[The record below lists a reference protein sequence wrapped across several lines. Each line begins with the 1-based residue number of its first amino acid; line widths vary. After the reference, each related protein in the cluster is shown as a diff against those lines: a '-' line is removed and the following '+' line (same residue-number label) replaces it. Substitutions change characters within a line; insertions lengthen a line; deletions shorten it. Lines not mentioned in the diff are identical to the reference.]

1 MSEWEVLSLGGSL
14 VCPKQIDLE
23 FLKKFK
29 EFILRWVKKGKKFI
43 IFVGGGNLARE
54 YQKRA
59 KEIGILANDDLD
71 WMGIF
76 ATWLNVSFVKSYF
89 GDLAFEKIVNDP
101 TEEIKTNKKLI
112 FCGGWK
118 PGWSTDFDAVLMAK
132 NFGLKRVINLS
143 NIDFVYDRD
152 PKKFKQARPL
162 ESISFDEFLKITGK
176 KWIPGANLPFDPM
189 AIKLAK
195 KEKMKIV
202 ILNGRNFENLE
213 RFFKGQKFLG
223 TIIQ

>member
-1 MSEWEVLSLGGSL
+1 MTKWEILSLGGSL
-14 VCPKQIDLE
+14 VCPQKIDIK
-23 FLKKFK
+23 FIKKFK
-29 EFILRWVKKGKKFI
+29 SFISRWIRRGKRFI

-59 KEIGILANDDLD
+59 KEIGILKNEDLD

-76 ATWLNVSFVKSYF
+76 ATWLNALFLKSFF
-89 GDLAFEKIVNDP
+89 GKLAFERVIRDPREKI
-101 TEEIKTNKKLI
+101 KSNKKLI

-132 NFGLKRVINLS
+132 NLGLKRVINLS
-143 NIDFVYDRD
+143 NIDFVFDKD
-152 PKKFKQARPL
+152 PKRFEDAKPL
-162 ESISFDEFLKITGK
+162 EKISFDEFLKITGK

-195 KEKMKIV
+195 KEKMKIF

-213 RFFKGQKFLG
+213 KLFKGQKFIG
-223 TIIQ
+223 TIIH